1 MVVSVNDE
9 SHKIEQDCTLN
20 QLLEIIGRTD
30 TRGIAVAKNNDVV
43 PRDIWTHTYMNENDK
58 IMIIQ
63 ATQGG

>member
-9 SHKIEQDCTLN
+9 IQEIEQDCTLN
-20 QLLEIIGRTD
+20 QLLELIGRTD
-30 TRGIAVAKNNDVV
+30 TRGIAVAKNNEVV
-43 PRDIWTHTYMNENDK
+43 PRDFWTHTYMNEDDK